1 MMKRFKFLLV
11 TAALAT
17 CAFAFTACG
26 TTNNDRNN
34 GPTGGTE
41 APYEDN
47 TRNYNNN
54 NYDNNG
60 RNGMG
65 DDIRDGVNDIG
76 DAIDDAGN
84 AIRDGV
90 RDVTD
95 TDGNRTD
102 GNNGNGR

>member
-1 MMKRFKFLLV
+1 MKRIKFFLV

-17 CAFAFTACG
+17 CALAFTACG

-34 GPTGGTE
+34 GPTGGTQ
-41 APYEDN
+41 APYDDN

-54 NYDNNG
+54 G
-60 RNGMG
+60 RNGVG

-95 TDGNRTD
+95 TDDNRTD
-102 GNNGNGR
+102 GNNMNGR